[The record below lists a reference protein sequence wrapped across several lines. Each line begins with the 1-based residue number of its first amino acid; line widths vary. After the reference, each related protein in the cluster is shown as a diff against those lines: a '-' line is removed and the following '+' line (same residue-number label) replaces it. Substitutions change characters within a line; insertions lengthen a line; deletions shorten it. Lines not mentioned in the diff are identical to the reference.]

1 MILRLRENMP
11 ELNGATMWLN
21 GETTKD
27 RLIGDKPTLIHFWS
41 VSCHICKEAMPT
53 VNEFRDKYKDRLNIV
68 AVHMPRSEQDLDV
81 EKVKEASEKYHIT
94 QPIFIDNRHALAD
107 AFGNEYVPAY
117 YLFDAE
123 GRLHHYQAGGEGIRL
138 LEKRL
143 LRVISDE

>member
-1 MILRLRENMP
+1 MLRLRENMP

-53 VNEFRDKYKDRLNIV
+53 VNEFRDKYKDRLNVV

-143 LRVISDE
+143 LRVIGDE